1 MEFEK
6 YIGFKLD
13 EIIPIIEARKLQ
25 YDIIEVWDTKRTKM
39 GNDKRIINIKVNGII
54 EIYVAYF

>member
-1 MEFEK
+1 MELEK

-13 EIIPIIEARKLQ
+13 EIIPIVESHKLL
-25 YDIIEVWDTKRTKM
+25 YNIIEVWDNKKTKM
-39 GNDKRIINIKVNGII
+39 GNDKRIINIKNNDII